1 MGKDEPPGEDPA
13 SRALAL
19 LVKAQAAAKA
29 KDALGMVVALHA
41 SGFLAGLKRMIQ
53 RKWSKLPAADVDD
66 SVADAVESA
75 YTTVSGGRR
84 VGDLGAWL
92 WKAADNVA
100 NDRWERD
107 HAVVRELDDAA
118 GATAA
123 PETTADA
130 DERQRLDAL
139 AEHRRAEVIRLARQL
154 LAAVGHGQVRE
165 VMELVIDAV
174 EAGEPD
180 LPPEVVAD
188 TLAISR
194 DAARAL
200 MSRGLARLKAAAR
213 AQGLEL
219 PDEIPADLPAD
230 EDQETTEKDP
240 AQ

>member
-1 MGKDEPPGEDPA
+1 MSKDEPPGDDPA
-13 SRALAL
+13 SRASTL
-19 LVKAQAAAKA
+19 LVKAQTAAKA
-29 KDALGMVVALHA
+29 KDALGMVEALHA
-41 SGFLAGLKRMIQ
+41 SGFLAGLKRMLQ
-53 RKWSKLPAADVDD
+53 RKWSRMPAADVDD

-107 HAVVRELDDAA
+107 HAVIRELDDAA
-118 GATAA
+118 GATAT
-123 PETTADA
+123 PETTAD
-130 DERQRLDAL
+130 ERQQLDAL
-139 AEHRRAEVIRLARQL
+139 AEHRKAEAVRLARQL

-200 MSRGLARLKAAAR
+200 MSRGLTRLKAAAR
-213 AQGLEL
+213 AQGFEL
-219 PDEIPADLPAD
+219 PDEIPAELPPD
-230 EDQETTEKDP
+230 EDDETSEKDP
-240 AQ
+240 TDD

>member
-1 MGKDEPPGEDPA
+1 MSKDEPPGKDPA
-13 SRALAL
+13 LRASAL
-19 LVKAQAAAKA
+19 LVTAQAAAKA
-29 KDALGMVVALHA
+29 MDALGMVEALHA
-41 SGFLAGLKRMIQ
+41 SGFLAGLKRMLQ
-53 RKWSKLPAADVDD
+53 RRWSRLPAADVDD

-84 VGDLGAWL
+84 IGNLGAWL
-92 WKAADNVA
+92 WKAADNFA
-100 NDRWERD
+100 NDRWKRD

-118 GATAA
+118 GATASPA
-123 PETTADA
+123 TTKE
-130 DERQRLDAL
+130 ERQRLDAL
-139 AEHRRAEVIRLARQL
+139 AEKRKAEAIRLARQL

-213 AQGLEL
+213 AQGLKL
-219 PDEIPADLPAD
+219 PDEIPADLPLDDD
-230 EDQETTEKDP
+230 EETTEKDTDR
-240 AQ
+240 